1 MKILLLIPAFNEEES
16 LPLIIPTLK
25 EKYSQFDFIIL
36 NDGSKDRTLEV
47 ARNLEANVLDLCIN
61 QGLGAALQPGFKYG
75 LENDYDYF
83 VQFDSD
89 GQHLPEYIQLL
100 IDKAQEGNDI
110 VIGSRFLDGTGTYN
124 QTILRGF
131 GGKWLSTLIRFTTG
145 KKITDPTS
153 GMRVYNKKIARKLMM
168 LDNMPLESDFLV
180 MAHKSGYKISEVQ
193 VTMQERVAGETY
205 FSPLKAVKFM
215 FVQTISIIISVFR
228 KDLKER
234 K

>member
-16 LPLIIPTLK
+16 LPLIIPQLK
-25 EKYSQFDFIIL
+25 EQYSQFDFIIL
-36 NDGSKDRTLEV
+36 NDGSKDKTLDV
-47 ARNLEANVLDLCIN
+47 AKKLDANVLDLCIN

-89 GQHLPEYIQLL
+89 GQHLPEYIQPL
-100 IDKAQEGNDI
+100 IDKAQKGNDI
-110 VIGSRFLDGTGTYN
+110 VIGSRFLDGKGTYN
-124 QTILRGF
+124 QTFLRGL
-131 GGKWLSTLIRFTTG
+131 GGKWLSILIRFTTG

-215 FVQTISIIISVFR
+215 FVQTISIMISVFR